1 MKYLQ
6 QYCTTESTDTDSH
19 ESQLSRYT
27 TPFNEDL
34 MMVHLV
40 DNTCATKKNLQITTY
55 YDLRHHKMQLI
66 FHYKHE
72 NLHKLVHKE

>member
-6 QYCTTESTDTDSH
+6 QYCTTDTDSH

-34 MMVHLV
+34 MMVHLISV
-40 DNTCATKKNLQITTY
+40 CGIGGGT
-55 YDLRHHKMQLI
+55 R
-66 FHYKHE
+66 
-72 NLHKLVHKE
+72 

>member
-6 QYCTTESTDTDSH
+6 QYCTTDTDSH

-40 DNTCATKKNLQITTY
+40 DNTCATTYKLQRTTTY
-55 YDLRHHKMQLI
+55 VIIRC
-66 FHYKHE
+66 
-72 NLHKLVHKE
+72 N